1 MGDIW
6 ENIIQASSSVEDFFR
21 KLEAPTE
28 IPLEVPSV
36 AARRDRQFF
45 PPLPGRLFRLLA
57 PLPGK
62 ALALYMILRLRSR
75 LECRQTVV
83 LTSTFVTQF
92 GITRSQKA
100 LALAC
105 LETHKL
111 IMVDHRHGKNPR
123 VTLRVEDV
131 PWIH

>member
-1 MGDIW
+1 MGDVW
-6 ENIIQASSSVEDFFR
+6 EDFIQASSTVQDFFHN
-21 KLEAPTE
+21 LETHTE
-28 IPLEVPSV
+28 VPIEVPSV

-45 PPLPGRLFRLLA
+45 PPLPGRLFRMLA

-75 LECRQTVV
+75 LECRQTVGI
-83 LTSTFVTQF
+83 TSTFVAQF
-92 GITRSQKA
+92 GISPRQKA

-105 LETHKL
+105 LETHQL
-111 IMVDHRHGKNPR
+111 IAVEQRHGKNPR

-131 PWIH
+131 PWVH

>member
-6 ENIIQASSSVEDFFR
+6 ENIIQASRSVEDFCR
-21 KLEAPTE
+21 KLETHTE
-28 IPLEVPSV
+28 IPGEVPSV

-45 PPLPGRLFRLLA
+45 PPLPGRLFRTLA

-75 LECRQTVV
+75 LECRQTVA
-83 LTSTFVTQF
+83 LTSTFVAQF
-92 GITRSQKA
+92 GITRRQKA

-105 LETHKL
+105 LETQQL
-111 IMVDHRHGKNPR
+111 IAVDHRHGQNPR
-123 VTLRVEDV
+123 VTLRAEDV
-131 PWIH
+131 PWVR

>member
-6 ENIIQASSSVEDFFR
+6 EGIIQASSSLEDFFQ
-21 KLEAPTE
+21 KLETHKA
-28 IPLEVPSV
+28 IPIEVPSV
-36 AARRDRQFF
+36 SARRDRLFF
-45 PPLPGRLFRLLA
+45 PPLPGRLFRTLA

-83 LTSTFVTQF
+83 LTSTFMTQF
-92 GITRSQKA
+92 GITRHQKA

-105 LETHKL
+105 LETQKL
-111 IMVDHRHGKNPR
+111 ITVDHRHGHNPR
-123 VTLRVEDV
+123 VTLRAEDV
-131 PWIH
+131 PWVR